1 LQTEL
6 AIAVRNVLGKY
17 EEMEV
22 LSYNRNR
29 YPGLNE
35 VDSPAYVT
43 VQIQLD

>member
-1 LQTEL
+1 MQTKL

-22 LSYNRNR
+22 LFYNRNR

-43 VQIQLD
+43 VKIQPD